1 MVDCSRWGGL
11 WLSVAL
17 VVVSAISVYG
27 NQDVQALNDQF
38 ITPLADE
45 PSWFHVS
52 TLSNEDI
59 HDLAVEARTYVKQTE
74 VEQNKTKA
82 VQVIKRVKAEAKAK
96 LVQQQLA
103 APDVNIE
110 KESNTIAK
118 IQAKLAMKLLH
129 LDVCNTKLSECRAE
143 LGSSQEDS
151 TTGARIRHAVDPDKG
166 PDIKFPRTTASED
179 WKQKHAREK
188 PEKKFWQPKGGPVVF
203 PHNTATEQYVQDQRE
218 FSNPYDDEHKAGF
231 KRPEDRVFKE
241 DATAMV
247 RLGNETQALNKAVLA
262 AQYTKEQKA
271 VETTAKT
278 AIKAAKEHIKAMA
291 DAKKASRVP
300 LRKET
305 VQAYS
310 ATEKMYQECQA
321 NLKLSCK

>member
-1 MVDCSRWGGL
+1 M

-27 NQDVQALNDQF
+27 NQGIAHPSSLRGYAVSDSSVTADVQALNDQF

-110 KESNTIAK
+110 NEANTIAK

-129 LDVCNTKLSECRAE
+129 LDVCNTKLS
-143 LGSSQEDS
+143 
-151 TTGARIRHAVDPDKG
+151 
-166 PDIKFPRTTASED
+166 
-179 WKQKHAREK
+179 
-188 PEKKFWQPKGGPVVF
+188 
-203 PHNTATEQYVQDQRE
+203 
-218 FSNPYDDEHKAGF
+218 
-231 KRPEDRVFKE
+231 
-241 DATAMV
+241 
-247 RLGNETQALNKAVLA
+247 
-262 AQYTKEQKA
+262 
-271 VETTAKT
+271 
-278 AIKAAKEHIKAMA
+278 
-291 DAKKASRVP
+291 
-300 LRKET
+300 
-305 VQAYS
+305 
-310 ATEKMYQECQA
+310 
-321 NLKLSCK
+321 

>member
-1 MVDCSRWGGL
+1 M

-17 VVVSAISVYG
+17 VVVSAISVCG
-27 NQDVQALNDQF
+27 NQEVQALNDQF
-38 ITPLADE
+38 VAHPADE

-74 VEQNKTKA
+74 AEEAK
-82 VQVIKRVKAEAKAK
+82 VKADRVVKRAKAMAQAK
-96 LVQQQLA
+96 LVQQQLDS
-103 APDVNIE
+103 PNVDIE
-110 KESNTIAK
+110 KEATTIAK
-118 IQAKLAMKLLH
+118 LQAKLAMKLLH

-143 LGSSQEDS
+143 LGSSRNRDREES
-151 TTGARIRHAVDPDKG
+151 KP
-166 PDIKFPRTTASED
+166 IKFPRTTASED
-179 WKQKHAREK
+179 WKQKYENEK

-203 PHNTATEQYVQDQRE
+203 PRKTATEQYVQDQKE
-218 FSNPYDDEHKAGF
+218 FSDPNDDEHEAGF
-231 KRPEDRVFKE
+231 KKPGDRVFKE
-241 DATAMV
+241 DATAIARM
-247 RLGNETQALNKAVLA
+247 GNETKALNNAVLA
-262 AQYTKEQKA
+262 AEYTTEQKA

-278 AIKAAKEHIKAMA
+278 AIEAAKAHIKAVA
-291 DAKKASRVP
+291 DARKGARVP
-300 LRKET
+300 LRNET